1 MNENNGATTTVAARL
16 ENFWY
21 HYKWHSITAIAVII
35 AIVIC
40 SVQMCRKESYDGYV
54 LYAGG
59 YGISRTSDGDVA
71 EYVKFLSAF
80 KKVVPDTD
88 EDREI
93 VTSFVDLYLP
103 TPEEMAE
110 TGSDLY
116 ALTSDNFSRLKY
128 EMLSGS
134 EYYICFLSEYNYNEY
149 KIWDD
154 VEIFTP
160 LADYVPAGVEVEYY
174 DANAIYLSSLTFYGV
189 EGINKLPPDTL
200 ICLRRMSAVAS
211 AFNKGENERNREC
224 AEKILTNILAY
235 TE

>member
-1 MNENNGATTTVAARL
+1 MAEEKVEVRGFSARL

-21 HYKWHSITAIAVII
+21 HYKWHSIVAVAVII

-40 SVQMCRKESYDGYV
+40 SVQMCGKEKYDGYV

-80 KKVVPDTD
+80 KKVVPD
-88 EDREI
+88 ENGDRE
-93 VTSFVDLYLP
+93 VTTSFVDLYLP
-103 TPEEMAE
+103 TPEEME
-110 TGSDLY
+110 ESGSDLY
-116 ALTSDNFSRLKY
+116 GLTSDNFSRLKY
-128 EMLSGS
+128 EMVSGS

-149 KIWDD
+149 KIWDG

-160 LADYVPAGVEVEYY
+160 LSDYVPNGVEVEYY
-174 DANAIYLSSLTFYGV
+174 DENAIYLSSLDFYGV
-189 EGINKLPPDTL
+189 EGINNLPADTVV
-200 ICLRRMSAVAS
+200 CLRRVSAVAS
-211 AFNKGENERNREC
+211 VFNKRENEHNHKC
-224 AEKILTNILAY
+224 AEKILINILSY